1 MVDEHETDPPSPIRY
16 RTGSLKSFAPVND
29 ETSII
34 SRGQTLSRLL
44 SSRSRSRSI
53 TNIQSLGDQPTPIR
67 RTSTLFVRGSDTAS
81 LDNLSD
87 PEHGYPH
94 VGYDEDSNAGRRAS
108 LAAAALNTP
117 QMRSQRLIGSSNPR
131 YQWEQYFKTD
141 EQLKKM
147 KKPIRRYYER
157 NNYLIQQYL
166 YIDRLLDSSLPHNLI
181 QEYNQP
187 SSTTV
192 SVPPTISEVDSPPST
207 PDSAGQKNNQESDG
221 SLTSTAASSTLQST
235 QQPSVKIK
243 RTPKNLYKVPDEGT
257 PLLLAQSDTAEN
269 PQTVMPNL
277 EPEEETDSS
286 APVVT
291 WAININLT
299 ANTVLLIMKIVVT
312 VLTSSVSVL
321 ASLVD
326 AALDFLSTGI
336 VWFTTRTIARQDQYA
351 YPVGRRRLEPIGIL
365 VFSVIMVTSFFQ
377 VALEGLN
384 RMTASGPKEIVQLT
398 IPAIAIMA
406 STVVIKFLCW
416 LWCRLI
422 KNSSVQA
429 LAQDAMTD
437 VIFNTFSII
446 FPLIGFF
453 ARQWWLDPLG
463 GIILSLYV
471 ILSWSSTSVMH
482 IRNLAGC
489 SATADE
495 RNVLLYLT
503 MRFAKTVRQIQGL
516 QAYHAG
522 DKLIVEADI
531 VVGYPAEG
539 EEVGIRGGSKPNM
552 NGNGLTTSGKEMSL
566 RDSHDLGESL
576 QYVLESVPMVDRAF
590 VHLDYE
596 TYNLPSH
603 MAQQE

>member
-1 MVDEHETDPPSPIRY
+1 MVDEDETLPPSPIRY

-44 SSRSRSRSI
+44 SSRSRSI
-53 TNIQSLGDQPTPIR
+53 TNIQSLGDQLTPGR
-67 RTSTLFVRGSDTAS
+67 RTSTLFLRPGSDTAS

-87 PEHGYPH
+87 LEHGYSH
-94 VGYDEDSNAGRRAS
+94 MGYDGDDSAGRRSS
-108 LAAAALNTP
+108 LAAAVLNTP
-117 QMRSQRLIGSSNPR
+117 QMRSQRLIGNSNPR
-131 YQWEQYFKTD
+131 YRWEQYFKTD
-141 EQLKKM
+141 EQLKRM

-187 SSTTV
+187 SSNSV
-192 SVPPTISEVDSPPST
+192 SVPPTISEVDSPPAT
-207 PDSAGQKNNQESDG
+207 PEIAAQKNQESSS
-221 SLTSTAASSTLQST
+221 SLTSTAASSTIQST
-235 QQPSVKIK
+235 LQPSVKIK
-243 RTPKNLYKVPDEGT
+243 RTPKNLYKVPDEAT
-257 PLLLAQSDTAEN
+257 PLLMAQGDAEEN
-269 PQTVMPNL
+269 SQTVMPNL
-277 EPEEETDSS
+277 EPDEETDSS

-312 VLTSSVSVL
+312 VLISSVSVL

-336 VWFTTRTIARQDQYA
+336 VWITTRMIARQDQYA

-384 RMTASGPKEIVQLT
+384 RMTSSGPKEIVQLT

-437 VIFNTFSII
+437 VIFNIFSII

-471 ILSWSSTSVMH
+471 IISWSSTSIMH

-522 DKLIVEADI
+522 DKLIVEADV
-531 VVGYPAEG
+531 VVGYPVEG
-539 EEVGIRGGSKPNM
+539 EEMGIRGGSKPGM
-552 NGNGLTTSGKEMSL
+552 NGSGLAVSGKEMSL